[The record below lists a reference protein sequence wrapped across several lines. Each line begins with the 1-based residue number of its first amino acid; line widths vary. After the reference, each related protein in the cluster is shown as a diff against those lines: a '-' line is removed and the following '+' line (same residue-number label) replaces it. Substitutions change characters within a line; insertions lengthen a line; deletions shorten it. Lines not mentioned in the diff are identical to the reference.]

1 MRVLLI
7 EDDIPIQELL
17 HAYFEAKGHTVNTAA
32 DGVEGLKVFNA
43 GLPELVLLDVGLPR
57 LDGWAVLEAIRASS
71 SVPVILLTALD
82 DTDDVVRGLATGADD
97 YLTKPFDVRELDA
110 RVQAVL
116 RRLETPETLTHLDV
130 GDIHIDDRSKTVTVG
145 DSFRSLSPKEYKL
158 LRLLASEPGRVFSS
172 DEIVAH
178 LWPDSDR
185 AAASDVKQYIHLLR
199 NKLCRS
205 ADIADPIENIK
216 GFGYRLNG

>member
-7 EDDIPIQELL
+7 EDDVPIQELL
-17 HAYFEAKGHTVNTAA
+17 RAYFEAKGHTVSVAA
-32 DGVEGLKVFNA
+32 DGVDGLKAFNA
-43 GLPELVLLDVGLPR
+43 GVPELVLLDLGLPR

-71 SVPVILLTALD
+71 GVPVVLLTAFD
-82 DTDDVVRGLATGADD
+82 DTDDVVRGLAMGADD

-116 RRLETPETLTHLDV
+116 RRLGETKTQASLDV
-130 GDIHIDDRSKTVTVG
+130 GHIHIDDRSKTVTVG
-145 DSFRSLSPKEYKL
+145 ESSLALSPKEYKL

-172 DEIVAH
+172 DEIIAH

-199 NKLCRS
+199 SKLYRS
-205 ADIADPIENIK
+205 ADIGDPIENIK

>member
-7 EDDIPIQELL
+7 EDDRPIQELL
-17 HAYFEAKGHTVNTAA
+17 QAYFEAKGHAISTAA
-32 DGVEGLKVFNA
+32 DGVEGLKAFNE

-57 LDGWAVLEAIRASS
+57 LDGWSVLEAIRASS
-71 SVPVILLTALD
+71 AVPVILLTALD
-82 DTDDVVRGLATGADD
+82 DTDDVVRGLAMGADD

-110 RVQAVL
+110 RVQAIL
-116 RRLETPETLTHLDV
+116 RRLETPEKLTHLDV

-145 DSFRSLSPKEYKL
+145 ESFLSLSPKEYKL

-172 DEIVAH
+172 DEIIAH

-185 AAASDVKQYIHLLR
+185 AAATDVKQYIHLLR
-199 NKLCRS
+199 NKLYRS
-205 ADIADPIENIK
+205 ADIGDPIENIK

>member
-7 EDDIPIQELL
+7 EDDVPVRELL
-17 HAYFEAKGHTVNTAA
+17 GAYFKAKGHAVSTAA
-32 DGVEGLKVFNA
+32 DGVEGLKAFNA
-43 GLPELVLLDVGLPR
+43 GLPELVLLDVGLPE

-71 SVPVILLTALD
+71 AVPVVLLTALD
-82 DTDDVVRGLATGADD
+82 DTEDVVRGLAMGADD

-110 RVQAVL
+110 RVQAIL
-116 RRLETPETLTHLDV
+116 RRLETPAMCAKLDV

-145 DSFRSLSPKEYKL
+145 ESSLSLSPKEYTL
-158 LRLLASEPGRVFSS
+158 LKLLASEPGRVFSS
-172 DEIVAH
+172 DEIIAH

-185 AAASDVKQYIHLLR
+185 AAANDVKQYIHLLR
-199 NKLCRS
+199 SKLYRS
-205 ADIADPIENIK
+205 ADIRDSIENIK

>member
-7 EDDIPIQELL
+7 EDDTPVQELL
-17 HAYFEAKGHTVNTAA
+17 RTYFEAKGHTVSAAA
-32 DGVEGLKVFNA
+32 DGVEGLKAFNA
-43 GLPELVLLDVGLPR
+43 GAPELVLLDVGLPR
-57 LDGWAVLEAIRASS
+57 LDGWAVLEAIRGSS
-71 SVPVILLTALD
+71 AVPVVLLTALD
-82 DTDDVVRGLATGADD
+82 DTEDVVRGLAMGADD

-110 RVQAVL
+110 RVQAIL
-116 RRLETPETLTHLDV
+116 RRLDAQETRASLDV

-145 DSFRSLSPKEYKL
+145 DSSLALSPKEYKL

-172 DEIVAH
+172 EEIIAH

-185 AAASDVKQYIHLLR
+185 AAANDVKQYIHLLR
-199 NKLCRS
+199 NKLYRTS
-205 ADIADPIENIK
+205 DVGTPIENIK

>member
-17 HAYFEAKGHTVNTAA
+17 RSYLEAKGHAVSAVE
-32 DGVEGLKVFNA
+32 DGVEGLKAFNA
-43 GLPELVLLDVGLPR
+43 GVPELVLLDVGLPR
-57 LDGWAVLEAIRASS
+57 LDGWAVLEAIRGSS
-71 SVPVILLTALD
+71 AVPVVLLTALD
-82 DTDDVVRGLATGADD
+82 DTEDVVRGLAMGADD

-110 RVQAVL
+110 RIQAIL
-116 RRLETPETLTHLDV
+116 RRLESPAGSASLDV

-145 DSFRSLSPKEYKL
+145 DSSLSLSPKEYKL
-158 LRLLASEPGRVFSS
+158 LKLLASEPGRVFSS
-172 DEIVAH
+172 DEIIAH

-185 AAASDVKQYIHLLR
+185 AAANDVKQYIHLLR
-199 NKLCRS
+199 SKLYRS
-205 ADIADPIENIK
+205 ADIGDPIENIK

>member
-7 EDDIPIQELL
+7 EDDAHVRDLL
-17 HAYFEAKGHTVNTAA
+17 HAYFEAKGHSVSTAA
-32 DGVEGLKVFNA
+32 DGVEGLKAFNA

-71 SVPVILLTALD
+71 AIPVVLLTALD
-82 DTDDVVRGLATGADD
+82 ETDDVVKGLAKGADD
-97 YLTKPFDVRELDA
+97 YLTKPFDIRELDA
-110 RVQAVL
+110 RVQAIL
-116 RRLETPETLTHLDV
+116 RRLDAPEVRASLEV
-130 GDIHIDDRSKTVTVG
+130 GDIHIDDRSKTVTVR
-145 DSFRSLSPKEYKL
+145 DLSLSLSPKEYKL

-172 DEIVAH
+172 DEIIAH

-185 AAASDVKQYIHLLR
+185 AAANDVKQYIHLLR
-199 NKLCRS
+199 NKLYRS
-205 ADIADPIENIK
+205 ADVGNPIENIK

>member
-7 EDDIPIQELL
+7 EDDLPVRELL
-17 HAYFEAKGHTVNTAA
+17 RAYFEAKGHAVSTAA
-32 DGVEGLKVFNA
+32 DGVEGLKAFNA

-57 LDGWAVLEAIRASS
+57 LHGWAVLEAIRASS
-71 SVPVILLTALD
+71 SVPVVLLTALD
-82 DTDDVVRGLATGADD
+82 DTEDVVRGLAMGADD

-110 RVQAVL
+110 RVQAIL
-116 RRLETPETLTHLDV
+116 RRLEQPDKLTSFDV

-145 DSFRSLSPKEYKL
+145 DAFLSLSPKEYKL

-172 DEIVAH
+172 EEIIAH

-185 AAASDVKQYIHLLR
+185 AAANDVKQYIHLLR
-199 NKLCRS
+199 NKLYRS
-205 ADIADPIENIK
+205 ADIGEPIENIK

>member
-17 HAYFEAKGHTVNTAA
+17 RAYFEAKGHAVGTAV
-32 DGVEGLKVFNA
+32 DGVDGLKAFNA
-43 GLPELVLLDVGLPR
+43 DLPELVLLDVGLPR

-71 SVPVILLTALD
+71 AVPVVLLTALD
-82 DTDDVVRGLATGADD
+82 DTEDVVRGLAMGADD

-110 RVQAVL
+110 RVQAIL
-116 RRLETPETLTHLDV
+116 RRLDASGTRARLDV
-130 GDIHIDDRSKTVTVG
+130 GAIHIDDRSKTVTVG
-145 DSFRSLSPKEYKL
+145 ESYLSLSPKEYKL

-172 DEIVAH
+172 DEIIAH

-185 AAASDVKQYIHLLR
+185 AAANDVKQYIHLLR
-199 NKLCRS
+199 SKLYRS
-205 ADIADPIENIK
+205 ADIRDSIENIK